1 MSTRPASAPPAET
14 YIGDGVYASFNG
26 VAIRL
31 RAPRL
36 EALGDASVE
45 VNNEVFL
52 EPQVYAEL
60 VRFAAGVFNPE
71 GES

>member
-1 MSTRPASAPPAET
+1 MSTQPASAPPAET
-14 YIGDGVYASFNG
+14 YIGDGLYVSFNG
-26 VAIRL
+26 FAIKL

-60 VRFAAGVFNPE
+60 VRFAAGAFNPE
-71 GES
+71 STS